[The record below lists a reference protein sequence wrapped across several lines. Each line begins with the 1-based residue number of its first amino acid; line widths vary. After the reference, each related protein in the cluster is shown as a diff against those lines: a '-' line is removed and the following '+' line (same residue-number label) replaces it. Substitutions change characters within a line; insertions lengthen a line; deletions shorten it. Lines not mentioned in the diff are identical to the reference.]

1 MTRFFTPRVMAFLW
15 GVSVSVLILTAFFA
29 GALAD
34 RIFVIKPL
42 DAIIRRAGSMTQTTG
57 FSPTPGSVA
66 HVAETASQAVVTV
79 AIKRQQS
86 RVSSLEDILG
96 RRFILERPD
105 QTEEVRR
112 DIGTGFVVDETG
124 LVVTN
129 RHVVSNPAG
138 EYVIIDKDNHEHA
151 VTNIYRDPAN
161 DLAILK
167 VETLPV
173 TPLSLGD
180 SDQLKV
186 GQEVIAIGT
195 ALGEFR
201 HTVTTG
207 VVSGLGRGIEAGS
220 ILGQG
225 VESLE
230 GVIQTD
236 AAINP
241 GNSGGPLLDDQGRVI
256 GVNVAMSPLAQNIGF
271 AIPINVVKASLDHF
285 QRTGQFDRP
294 FLGIRY
300 QVVRPAM
307 AIQLGVP
314 AGALLG
320 SVVPGSAAQEGGLQA
335 GDIILEFDGQSLA
348 DTELSV
354 LINNKQIGDQV
365 TVKYWREGQEN
376 TLTLTLRGGS

>member
-307 AIQLGVP
+307 ATQLGVP